1 MPFPS
6 SSEPSQAL
14 PLVDQPM
21 PHQEPPTGEA
31 AEHHST
37 SFRRYHFLPT
47 FQPLLSHRGQCSA
60 RLEGELRKEVLLLM
74 LSYFAPIEFNLS
86 SSTLSYPHTM
96 HNRCLGIKIHSQK
109 SGIKS
114 EELVVKRSLKL
125 DALNL
130 NWLGVIDGPPLHG
143 PFRKEYP

>member
-74 LSYFAPIEFNLS
+74 LSYFGNLVAFCLILNFFKFLFYSPWLLRKNFQNEMREIEFLS
-86 SSTLSYPHTM
+86 FHLT
-96 HNRCLGIKIHSQK
+96 
-109 SGIKS
+109 
-114 EELVVKRSLKL
+114 
-125 DALNL
+125 
-130 NWLGVIDGPPLHG
+130 
-143 PFRKEYP
+143 